1 MRLVFSTLVWESA
14 LHVLDG
20 LSEVERTRSE
30 AQKTKLETYVASV
43 MNLTHNHFEV
53 AYPMKR
59 HKGRRVSC
67 PQLRLIEDIQDMNG
81 EAYIMVNAV
90 KYDDDEDWTKADQ
103 NIKFPVKF
111 SARPQIDFVPATP
124 TVYLKGYFRGT
135 EIQAVIY
142 KAEYLKRTG
151 LEPLNHFGF

>member
-1 MRLVFSTLVWESA
+1 
-14 LHVLDG
+14 
-20 LSEVERTRSE
+20 
-30 AQKTKLETYVASV
+30 
-43 MNLTHNHFEV
+43 
-53 AYPMKR
+53 MKR

-67 PQLRLIEDIQDMNG
+67 PQLRLIDDIENMSG

-111 SARPQIDFVPATP
+111 SARPQIDWVKATP
-124 TVYLKGYFRGT
+124 TVYLKGYFRDT
-135 EIQAVIY
+135 EIQALIY